1 MLTEIHLITQRK
13 AAKLEL
19 RTIRITAIGDEL
31 LAGHGDPRG
40 LGWFGRV
47 MARTQDPALR
57 LQSFVLAAP
66 AEGSEAL
73 AERWLGEA
81 SRRFSDQ
88 FENRLVIALSDRDV
102 DLGVSTARSRLNLA
116 NILDSASQMNIK
128 ALLVGPAPGLD
139 DARNDRVAELNRVYA
154 DVAMRRNHHYVDTF
168 APLRTHAQ
176 WRADLNAS
184 GGVPG
189 QAGYGLMAWLVL
201 HRGWYSWLQ
210 LPEPSAG

>member
-1 MLTEIHLITQRK
+1 MLRAFEYLPTKGRQ
-13 AAKLEL
+13 LEL

-31 LAGHGDPRG
+31 LAGHGDPRA

-47 MARTQDPALR
+47 MARTQDPSLR
-57 LQSFVLAAP
+57 LQSFVLASP

-102 DLGVSTARSRLNLA
+102 DLEVSTARSRLNLA

-139 DARNDRVAELNRVYA
+139 DARNEKVAELNRVYA
-154 DVAMRRNHHYVDTF
+154 DVAMRRNHHYIDTF
-168 APLRTHAQ
+168 APLRAHAQ

-210 LPEPSAG
+210 LPEPNAG

>member
-1 MLTEIHLITQRK
+1 MATSPVAVAMTAKVGIDSSFWSQRK
-13 AAKLEL
+13 VAQLEL

-57 LQSFVLAAP
+57 LQSFVLASP

-88 FENRLVIALSDRDV
+88 YENRLVIALSDRDV
-102 DLGVSTARSRLNLA
+102 DLDVSTARSRLNLA

-128 ALLVGPAPGLD
+128 ALLVGPAPGL
-139 DARNDRVAELNRVYA
+139 
-154 DVAMRRNHHYVDTF
+154 
-168 APLRTHAQ
+168 
-176 WRADLNAS
+176 
-184 GGVPG
+184 
-189 QAGYGLMAWLVL
+189 
-201 HRGWYSWLQ
+201 
-210 LPEPSAG
+210 